1 MSNIKIRFTVLKSK
15 LVTSSVMLVFLVTLS
30 YFSRS
35 LYDAS
40 GLSVPYEYI
49 FLAILVLMVTT
60 SMSVLLSLTYIF
72 LSEPF
77 NSQEETSD
85 SLDLLSYLFDRLF
98 RITNPKEY
106 SKAVELGMR

>member
-35 LYDAS
+35 LYNTMKI
-40 GLSVPYEYI
+40 SVPYEVI
-49 FLAILVLMVTT
+49 FLALLVLIAVIL
-60 SMSVLLSLTYIF
+60 MSVILSLTYIF

-77 NSQEETSD
+77 RDADETSN
-85 SLDLLSYLFDRLF
+85 SLELLSYLFDRLF
-98 RITNPKEY
+98 QTTNPREY
-106 SKAVELGMR
+106 EKAVELGMK

>member
-35 LYDAS
+35 LYNTMK
-40 GLSVPYEYI
+40 LSVPYEVI
-49 FLAILVLMVTT
+49 FLAILVLMVVT
-60 SMSVLLSLTYIF
+60 SMSVLLSLTYIAI
-72 LSEPF
+72 SEPF
-77 NSQEETSD
+77 RSADETSN
-85 SLDLLSYLFDRLF
+85 SLELLSYLFDRLF
-98 RITNPKEY
+98 HTTNPKEY

>member
-1 MSNIKIRFTVLKSK
+1 MSNIKIRFTILKSK
-15 LVTSSVMLVFLVTLS
+15 LVASLVMLVFLVTLS

-35 LYDAS
+35 LYDTM
-40 GLSVPYEYI
+40 GLSAPYGII
-49 FLAILVLMVTT
+49 FLALLVLIAVIL
-60 SMSVLLSLTYIF
+60 MSVLLSLTYIF

-98 RITNPKEY
+98 RLTNPKEY
-106 SKAVELGMR
+106 AKAVELGLR

>member
-1 MSNIKIRFTVLKSK
+1 MSNIKIRFTVLKSNLLPS
-15 LVTSSVMLVFLVTLS
+15 LVILLFLSTLS

-35 LYDAS
+35 LYDII
-40 GLSVPYEYI
+40 GLNIPYEYI
-49 FLAILVLMVTT
+49 FLALTLLIVVIV
-60 SMSVLLSLTYIF
+60 MSIMLSLTYIF

-106 SKAVELGMR
+106 SKAVELGMK

>member
-1 MSNIKIRFTVLKSK
+1 MSNIKIRYLVLKSK
-15 LVTSSVMLVFLVTLS
+15 LITSSVMLVFLVTLS

-35 LYDAS
+35 LYDTLQ
-40 GLSVPYEYI
+40 LSVPYEII
-49 FLAILVLMVTT
+49 FLALLVLIAVIL
-60 SMSVLLSLTYIF
+60 MSVMLSLTYIF

-98 RITNPKEY
+98 RFTNPKEY
-106 SKAVELGMR
+106 AKAVELGLR

>member
-15 LVTSSVMLVFLVTLS
+15 LVTSLVMLVFLVTMS

-35 LYDAS
+35 LYDS
-40 GLSVPYEYI
+40 MKLSVPYEVI
-49 FLAILVLMVTT
+49 FSALLVLIAVLL
-60 SMSVLLSLTYIF
+60 MSVMLSLTYIF

-77 NSQEETSD
+77 NSPEETSD

-98 RITNPKEY
+98 HTTNPKEY
-106 SKAVELGMR
+106 EKALELGMK